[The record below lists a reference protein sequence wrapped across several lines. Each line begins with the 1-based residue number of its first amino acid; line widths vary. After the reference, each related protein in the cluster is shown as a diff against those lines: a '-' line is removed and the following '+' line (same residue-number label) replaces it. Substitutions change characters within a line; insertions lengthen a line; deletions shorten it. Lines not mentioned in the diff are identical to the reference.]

1 MRTIKVSEL
10 KNGDKFRYFDL
21 GENHNSELEF
31 ISLEWDLMSNRGYN
45 LTYLQ
50 CGNLGIKY
58 ISANDNIYNE
68 SINTEVIL
76 LNEL

>member
-1 MRTIKVSEL
+1 MRTIKLSDL
-10 KNGDKFRYFDL
+10 KYGDRFRYSDL
-21 GENHNSELEF
+21 GGNHNSELEF

-50 CGNLGIKY
+50 CGDLGVKY

>member
-1 MRTIKVSEL
+1 MKTIKISDL
-10 KNGDKFRYFDL
+10 KYGDRFRYSDL
-21 GENHNSELEF
+21 GENHNIELEF
-31 ISLEWDLMSNRGYN
+31 ILLEWDSMSNRGYN
-45 LTYLQ
+45 LTYSQ
-50 CGNLGIKY
+50 FGNLGVKY